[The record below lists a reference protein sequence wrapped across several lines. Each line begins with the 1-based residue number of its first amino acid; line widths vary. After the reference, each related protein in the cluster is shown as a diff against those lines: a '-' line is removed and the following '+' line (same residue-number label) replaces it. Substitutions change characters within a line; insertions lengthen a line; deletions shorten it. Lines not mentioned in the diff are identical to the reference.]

1 MITPL
6 DIQNKNFKK
15 TFRGFYPKEVN
26 SFLTEIIDDY
36 ERMYKENIEYK
47 DKINMLTDQI
57 RQFQTMEETLK
68 STLLVAQQAA
78 DEVTVNARNKAEII
92 IENAEDTGRRIIE
105 QSREDVRG
113 IKNEYDY
120 LQKELFIFKTRYESF
135 LKSQLLSLEEYYNN
149 VDNKNRVESSTTE
162 EKDLKE

>member
-15 TFRGFYPKEVN
+15 TFRGFSPREVN
-26 SFLTEIIDDY
+26 SFLNEMIDDY

-57 RQFQTMEETLK
+57 RQFQTMEESLK

-78 DEVTVNARNKAEII
+78 DDVTVNARNKAEII
-92 IENAEDTGRRIIE
+92 IENAEDTGRRIID
-105 QSREDVRG
+105 QSRDDVRA
-113 IKNEYDY
+113 IKEEYDY
-120 LQKELFIFKTRYESF
+120 LQKELFVFKTRYESF
-135 LKSQLLSLEEYYNN
+135 LKSQLMSLEEYYNS
-149 VDNKNRVESSTTE
+149 ESRGKTGNGKTE
-162 EKDLKE
+162 EVDLKY

>member
-15 TFRGFYPKEVN
+15 GFRGFSPKEVN
-26 SFLTEIIDDY
+26 SFLNEMIDDY

-92 IENAEDTGRRIIE
+92 IENAEDTGRRIID
-105 QSREDVRG
+105 QSREDVRA
-113 IKNEYDY
+113 IKEEYDY
-120 LQKELFIFKTRYESF
+120 LQKELFVFKTRYESF
-135 LKSQLLSLEEYYNN
+135 LKSQLMSLEEYYNSESK
-149 VDNKNRVESSTTE
+149 VDAEN
-162 EKDLKE
+162 EKQENAELKD

>member
-15 TFRGFYPKEVN
+15 TFRGFSPKEVN
-26 SFLTEIIDDY
+26 SFLNEMIDDY

-92 IENAEDTGRRIIE
+92 IENAEDTGRRIID
-105 QSREDVRG
+105 QSREDVRS
-113 IKNEYDY
+113 IKDEYEH

-135 LKSQLLSLEEYYNN
+135 LKSQLFSLDEYY
-149 VDNKNRVESSTTE
+149 KSEKKVETIEDKSE
-162 EKDLKE
+162 DMEVKE

>member
-15 TFRGFYPKEVN
+15 TFRGFSPKEVN
-26 SFLTEIIDDY
+26 SFLNEMIDDY

-92 IENAEDTGRRIIE
+92 IENAEDTGRRIID
-105 QSREDVRG
+105 QSREDVRS
-113 IKNEYDY
+113 IKDEYEH

-135 LKSQLLSLEEYYNN
+135 LKSQLFSLDEYYKSEKK
-149 VDNKNRVESSTTE
+149 VETIEDNSEDMEV
-162 EKDLKE
+162 KE

>member
-6 DIQNKNFKK
+6 DIQNKDFKK
-15 TFRGFYPKEVN
+15 SFRGFNSKEVN
-26 SFLTEIIDDY
+26 SFLSEIIGDY

-47 DKINMLTDQI
+47 DKINILTDQI

-92 IENAEDTGRRIIE
+92 IENAEDTGRKIIE
-105 QSREDVRG
+105 NSRKDVRG
-113 IKNEYDY
+113 IKEEYEY
-120 LQKELFIFKTRYESF
+120 LQKELFVFKTRYESF
-135 LKSQLLSLEEYYNN
+135 LKSQLLSLDEYY
-149 VDNKNRVESSTTE
+149 DNIDKRKSADKEKLE
-162 EKDLKE
+162 EEEEV

>member
-15 TFRGFYPKEVN
+15 SIGGFSPKEVN
-26 SFLTEIIDDY
+26 SFLVEMIDDY

-47 DKINMLTDQI
+47 DKISMLTDQI
-57 RQFQTMEETLK
+57 RQFQTMEEALK

-92 IENAEDTGRRIIE
+92 IENAEDTGRKIIN

-113 IKNEYDY
+113 IKEEYDY
-120 LQKELFIFKTRYESF
+120 LQKEIFIFKTRYESF
-135 LKSQLLSLEEYYNN
+135 LKSQLLSLEEYYNSIEK
-149 VDNKNRVESSTTE
+149 NKNTYGKKIE
-162 EKDLKE
+162 EEHKE

>member
-15 TFRGFYPKEVN
+15 TFRGFNPREVN
-26 SFLTEIIDDY
+26 AFLSEMIDDY

-92 IENAEDTGRRIIE
+92 VENAEDTGRRIID
-105 QSREDVRG
+105 QSREDVRA
-113 IKNEYDY
+113 IKEEYDY
-120 LQKELFIFKTRYESF
+120 LQKELFVFKTRYESF
-135 LKSQLLSLEEYYNN
+135 LKSQLLSLEEYY
-149 VDNKNRVESSTTE
+149 KSESKEKSENDKTE
-162 EKDLKE
+162 

>member
-15 TFRGFYPKEVN
+15 TFRGFSPKEVN
-26 SFLTEIIDDY
+26 SFLNEMIDDY

-92 IENAEDTGRRIIE
+92 IENAEDTGRRIID
-105 QSREDVRG
+105 QSREDVRS
-113 IKNEYDY
+113 IKDEYEH

-135 LKSQLLSLEEYYNN
+135 LKSQLFSLDEYY
-149 VDNKNRVESSTTE
+149 KSEKKVETIEGNSE
-162 EKDLKE
+162 DMEVKE

>member
-15 TFRGFYPKEVN
+15 TFRGFSPREVN
-26 SFLTEIIDDY
+26 SFLNEMIDDY

-57 RQFQTMEETLK
+57 RQFQTMEESLK

-78 DEVTVNARNKAEII
+78 DDVTVNARNKAEII
-92 IENAEDTGRRIIE
+92 IENAEDTGRRIID
-105 QSREDVRG
+105 QSRDDVRA
-113 IKNEYDY
+113 IKEEYDY
-120 LQKELFIFKTRYESF
+120 LQKELFVFKTRYESF
-135 LKSQLLSLEEYYNN
+135 LKSQLMSLEEYYNS
-149 VDNKNRVESSTTE
+149 ESRGKTENGKTE
-162 EKDLKE
+162 EVDLKY